1 MILGDC
7 GLYPLHIARK
17 VNMVK
22 YFYKLSTISTDR
34 ILWKVFHFDHTNAI
48 NGTWCKDVKSI
59 LCDVDLAHV
68 YDDVSAWS
76 QEALSRTVSD
86 RLQAK
91 FHDTWTRDIEQSSKL
106 EFYRT
111 LKNTIETELYISC
124 NFLTRY
130 QRRIL
135 AMCRAGILPLEV
147 ERGRWRSI
155 PRNER
160 ICRQCDMNCIED
172 LEHFI
177 TVCPKYTVKRCELKC
192 SIEQL
197 MNINNYDM
205 NLEIMF
211 NNSKIIK
218 TVANYVINTLKM
230 RNV

>member
-1 MILGDC
+1 MYMHIIL
-7 GLYPLHIARK
+7 LSAEIYSN
-17 VNMVK
+17 VNLLFWW
-22 YFYKLSTISTDR
+22 YFLR
-34 ILWKVFHFDHTNAI
+34 CFDMHYN
-48 NGTWCKDVKSI
+48 
-59 LCDVDLAHV
+59 
-68 YDDVSAWS
+68 
-76 QEALSRTVSD
+76 
-86 RLQAK
+86 
-91 FHDTWTRDIEQSSKL
+91 
-106 EFYRT
+106 
-111 LKNTIETELYISC
+111 ETELYISC

-147 ERGRWRSI
+147 ERGHWRSI

-177 TVCPKYTVKRCELKC
+177 TVCPKYTEKRSELKC

-197 MNINNYDM
+197 MSINNYDM